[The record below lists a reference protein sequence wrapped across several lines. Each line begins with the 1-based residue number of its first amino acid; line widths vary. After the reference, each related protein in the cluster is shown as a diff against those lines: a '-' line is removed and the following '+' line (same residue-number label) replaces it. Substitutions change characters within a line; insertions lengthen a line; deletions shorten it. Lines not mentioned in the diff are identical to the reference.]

1 MLDPEVPPEAEGNAG
16 GGEDVARQIARDSP
30 AVAIASN

>member
-1 MLDPEVPPEAEGNAG
+1 MLDPEVPPAEEGNAD
-16 GGEDVARQIARDSP
+16 GGEDVARRIARGSP